1 MMPSPAPREI
11 DFQALVDVGYGDF
24 LDDCGPARD
33 AAISICRPYLP
44 GTMNPTPILAVVLFE
59 WVKGNIVYV
68 PDPLS
73 EVVFARSFVSPPAKT
88 LQLRAGN
95 CEAHTLL
102 LASMLNAVGFQ
113 TRFLVIF
120 REDLTGG
127 HIFTQVN
134 FGQVQHEAVVD
145 SIARAYSVPAE
156 RTLLDRLAN
165 RQRFVFS
172 RPVDS
177 YCFPEFDPIGNAWL
191 TADTCSSRYFGDIGG
206 LVGSGHFVMLPGQGY
221 RTTGPGMIIPTSTIC
236 LHSNPG
242 YRIWE
247 QSKRK

>member
-1 MMPSPAPREI
+1 MTAPVHQEI
-11 DFQALVDVGYGDF
+11 DFQALSDVEYGKY

-44 GTMNPTPILAVVLFE
+44 GGMNPTPILAVVLFE

-73 EVVFARSFVSPPAKT
+73 EVVFSRSFVSPPAKT

-95 CEAHTLL
+95 CEAQTLL
-102 LASMLNAVGFQ
+102 IASMLNAVGFQ
-113 TRFLVIF
+113 TRFLIMYLQ
-120 REDLTGG
+120 DHTAG

-134 FGQVQHEAVVD
+134 FGPMSHQAVVD
-145 SIARAYSVPAE
+145 SIAKAYSVPAE
-156 RTLLDRLAN
+156 RTLLDRLMN

-172 RPVDS
+172 RPIDS

-191 TADTCSSRYFGDIGG
+191 TADTCSSRYFGDLGG
-206 LVGSGHFVMLPGQGY
+206 LVGSGHIIMVPGQGF
-221 RTTGPGMIIPTSTIC
+221 RSTGPEMIVPTSPI
-236 LHSNPG
+236 SVYPSPDM
-242 YRIWE
+242 RIWVP
-247 QSKRK
+247 SKSK